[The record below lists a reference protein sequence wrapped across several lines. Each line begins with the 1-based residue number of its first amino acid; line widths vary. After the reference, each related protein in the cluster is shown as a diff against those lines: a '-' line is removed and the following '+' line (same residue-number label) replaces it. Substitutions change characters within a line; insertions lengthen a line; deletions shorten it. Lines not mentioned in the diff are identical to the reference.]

1 MKYGKICKTNISSH
15 KHMKENNMQKNSEE
29 VSTEKCLKLTQA
41 ELFAGTGGLAKAYT
55 ENVAWKETMT
65 RLQEMDRA
73 LKGTWSKPFVE
84 HTMKIPSLDFAV
96 ESVKASINER
106 NRLLEGV
113 NAFGKMGQ
121 VKSFTAGFTE
131 VNGNLG
137 AIIQKTKE
145 EMAFQKGL
153 NVLKELDIG
162 LFLKSIDVA
171 ISAGK
176 MISNHFVYSICDE
189 DIDDEEKDEIES
201 TNSIILSEI
210 YQPEK
215 KIVNSDS
222 KIIVMP
228 INDQI
233 LKYLSENP
241 QEIYRLSPREFEELM
256 AEIYARHGYNVEL
269 TKETRDGGKDI
280 ILRKPDIIGDS
291 IYYVECKKHSETN
304 LVGVGIIRNLHSTIN
319 VDKVNGGVIA
329 TTSYFTK
336 DARKFIS
343 ENKLNAQIKLHDFNT
358 VQSLLEKTLH

>member
-1 MKYGKICKTNISSH
+1 
-15 KHMKENNMQKNSEE
+15 MQKNSEE
-29 VSTEKCLKLTQA
+29 VSTEKCLKLTQT
-41 ELFAGTGGLAKAYT
+41 ELFAVTGGLAKAYT
-55 ENVAWKETMT
+55 ENMAWKETMA
-65 RLQEMDRA
+65 RIQEMNRD
-73 LKGTWSKPFVE
+73 LKGTWHKPFVE
-84 HTMKIPSLDFAV
+84 HTKKIPSLDFAV

-106 NRLLEGV
+106 NRLLEGM
-113 NAFGKMGQ
+113 NAISTMGQ

-131 VNGNLG
+131 INSNLG

-153 NVLKELDIG
+153 NILKELDIG
-162 LFLKSIDVA
+162 LFLRSMDA
-171 ISAGK
+171 ALSAGK
-176 MISNHFVYSICDE
+176 MLSDYLVYSICDE
-189 DIDDEEKDEIES
+189 DIDDEEKEEIES
-201 TNSIILSEI
+201 TNSIILNEI

-215 KIVNSDS
+215 KIVHSDY

-241 QEIYRLSPREFEELM
+241 QEMYRLSPREFEELM
-256 AEIYARHGYNVEL
+256 AEIYARHGYDVEL
-269 TKETRDGGKDI
+269 TKATRDGGKDL
-280 ILRKPDIIGDS
+280 ILRKPEIIGDS

-343 ENKLNAQIKLHDFNT
+343 ENKLNAQIKLHDFGT
-358 VQSLLEKTLH
+358 VQNLLKQALH